1 MYSILISY
9 FIINMNNTYMYV
21 FCTQKQP
28 QQHSIAT
35 IVLPDPVLCCGVRT
49 CTNYTCCV
57 SGKKIYCS
65 EIRMKFVFFSPSRG
79 RHTHANTETKIHERY
94 HDIISVRECVWCFLL
109 LCCFHIT
116 LPSRTRTGCRLD
128 KARAQSR
135 VKCANAPSCG

>member
-1 MYSILISY
+1 
-9 FIINMNNTYMYV
+9 MYV

-94 HDIISVRECVWCFLL
+94 HDNIGSRMRLVFFVVVLL
-109 LCCFHIT
+109 PHHSAKSHENGL
-116 LPSRTRTGCRLD
+116 S
-128 KARAQSR
+128 A
-135 VKCANAPSCG
+135 